1 MPKFQPGQ
9 SGNPAG
15 RPLGAKSKLT
25 EDFLSALHEDFTENG
40 KAAIVAA
47 RTEKPDQYLKVIASL
62 VPKDVNL
69 SVNEFEGKSDD
80 DIRREL
86 RDLAGILSAFV
97 GAEGD
102 PVENGGT
109 GPETTH

>member
-1 MPKFQPGQ
+1 MPKFEPGQ

-15 RPLGAKSKLT
+15 RPLGAKSKLSNDFLEALQ
-25 EDFLSALHEDFTENG
+25 EDFAEHG
-40 KAAIVAA
+40 KEAITAT

-62 VPKDVNL
+62 VPKDINL
-69 SVNEFEGKSDD
+69 NVNEFEGKSDD

-86 RDLAGILSAFV
+86 RELAATLSAFV

-102 PVENGGT
+102 QDETGGT
-109 GPETTH
+109 RPERTH